1 MGLVQARVSAGRG
14 TQVHVKQ
21 DALSQPEA
29 ALLEPFEDGALAVLA
44 LLAADRR
51 EGVQPRPRAGPPR
64 IGS

>member
-1 MGLVQARVSAGRG
+1 M
-14 TQVHVKQ
+14 KQ